1 LDVDVSFQNTGGIRS
16 GLDEGDITKREI
28 FEITPFNNG
37 TVIYEMSVS
46 EIKSF
51 LVGSGSG
58 FYYSG
63 IQIEQIR
70 DEIEIVD
77 LNGKII
83 PDEAILSIGVNDYIP
98 SVHEKYFPNNGEVQA
113 LTDAETIISYLE
125 TINDQVNYS
134 NCNRYFR
141 YQ

>member
-1 LDVDVSFQNTGGIRS
+1 
-16 GLDEGDITKREI
+16 
-28 FEITPFNNG
+28 
-37 TVIYEMSVS
+37 M
-46 EIKSF
+46 
-51 LVGSGSG
+51 GSGSG

-113 LTDAETIISYLE
+113 LTDAETIIFYLE

>member
-1 LDVDVSFQNTGGIRS
+1 
-16 GLDEGDITKREI
+16 
-28 FEITPFNNG
+28 
-37 TVIYEMSVS
+37 MSVS
-46 EIKSF
+46 EIKNF
-51 LVGSGSG
+51 LVGSASG

-70 DEIEIVD
+70 DDIEIVD

-98 SVHEKYFPNNGEVQA
+98 SVHEKYFPNSGEVQA
-113 LTDAETIISYLE
+113 LTDAEIIISYLE
-125 TINDQVNYS
+125 TINDQVNYPK
-134 NCNRYFR
+134 CIHYFR